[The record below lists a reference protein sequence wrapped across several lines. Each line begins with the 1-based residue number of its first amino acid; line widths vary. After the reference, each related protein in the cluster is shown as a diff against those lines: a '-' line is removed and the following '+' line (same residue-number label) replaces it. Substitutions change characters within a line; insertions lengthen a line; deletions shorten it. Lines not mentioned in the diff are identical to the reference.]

1 MFTQKYLVLERK
13 TPSITQKIQN
23 SMSQNQIAVG
33 IIVED
38 GFEGLQKTL
47 QSARL
52 LSDLVFVLSAESLV
66 ESVTESN
73 TESIAESVGNITEQP
88 NVTYCKSKSC
98 NDEAALRNELIEL
111 AESQNNANW
120 LLLMNVGEHF
130 DETTLEEFRLF
141 ITKEIE
147 RNSLYVMVLHR
158 LHRQDGIRHDLD
170 EETIEPRLIPLR
182 KGLRFQ
188 GQVRASLLLSA
199 TNLMIRLN
207 AAPGRFILPSRQR
220 DSVRQKQRA
229 TRNLQV
235 LEQLEKQEKSIVNE
249 ALLVRAEAHST
260 LGDYIHARRDFFRL
274 IEETTR
280 TDLRLAAYYGLW
292 ETLTFLPVPE
302 QEMTKI
308 LLAGLDS
315 FPVDMQLLTFMGSHL
330 QRQGKLDL
338 AARTFETAIRYGQT
352 TLDIWHRL
360 RIREM
365 AVTSLALIHRLR
377 GKGSEAIQ
385 VLESNLELIADHT
398 EFNRHLLDLY
408 IAELQESKGHEFAST
423 IWGGTELDQI
433 RDVITGACQ
442 ASVGSWA
449 KAVLSLELAYL
460 NGCRDVLCLRWY
472 SLALL
477 SLTRFNEAKIILE
490 EWNHL
495 EPENKEAQAFLSAAR
510 QPEHFSKIVRQ
521 FRDSQIKILG
531 ISKPEILGKHFTK
544 NNIQSPRKPNK
555 MVENAIR
562 EMISS
567 SGSLSSK
574 KIMTAAF
581 RKNEPVESNSEQQSC
596 EPEKVGSH

>member
-1 MFTQKYLVLERK
+1 
-13 TPSITQKIQN
+13 
-23 SMSQNQIAVG
+23 MSQNQIAVG

-38 GFEGLQKTL
+38 GFEGLQDTL
-47 QSARL
+47 RSARL
-52 LSDLVFVLSAESLV
+52 LSDSVFVLSAES
-66 ESVTESN
+66 
-73 TESIAESVGNITEQP
+73 IAESVIESVVNTTEQP
-88 NVTYCKSKSC
+88 NVIYCKSKSC
-98 NDEAALRNELIEL
+98 NDESALRNELIEL
-111 AESQNNANW
+111 AESQNTANW

-130 DETTLEEFRLF
+130 DETTLEEFRQFL
-141 ITKEIE
+141 TKEIE

-220 DSVRQKQRA
+220 DFVRQKQRA
-229 TRNLQV
+229 IRNLQV
-235 LEQLEKQEKSIVNE
+235 LEQLEKQGKSIANE
-249 ALLVRAEAHST
+249 ALLVRAESQST
-260 LGDYIHARRDFFRL
+260 LGDYIHARHDFFRL
-274 IEETTR
+274 IEEPTQ

-308 LLAGLDS
+308 LLAGLDR

-330 QRQGKLDL
+330 QQQGKLDL
-338 AARTFETAIRYGQT
+338 AARTIETAILYGQT
-352 TLDIWHRL
+352 TLDLWHRL

-377 GKGSEAIQ
+377 GKGHEAIQ
-385 VLESNLELIADHT
+385 VLESNLELIADRT

-423 IWGGTELDQI
+423 IWGGNELDLI

-442 ASVGSWA
+442 ASAGNWT
-449 KAVLSLELAYL
+449 KAALSLELAYL

-477 SLTRFNEAKIILE
+477 SLTRFNEAKIVLE

-495 EPENKEAQAFLSAAR
+495 EPENKETQAFLSAVQ
-510 QPEHFSKIVRQ
+510 QPERFGEIVRQ

-531 ISKPEILGKHFTK
+531 ISKPEILGKYFTK
-544 NNIQSPRKPNK
+544 NTQSTRKPNK
-555 MVENAIR
+555 MIENAIR

-567 SGSLSSK
+567 SGSPSSK

-581 RKNEPVESNSEQQSC
+581 RKSEPVENDSEQQNC
-596 EPEKVGSH
+596 EPEEVGSR

>member
-1 MFTQKYLVLERK
+1 MEQKLHQSLLE
-13 TPSITQKIQN
+13 N

-38 GFEGLQKTL
+38 GFEGLQETL
-47 QSARL
+47 QNAGL
-52 LSDLVFVLSAESLV
+52 LSDLIFVVSAESLAD
-66 ESVTESN
+66 
-73 TESIAESVGNITEQP
+73 IAEQP
-88 NVTYCKSKSC
+88 KVIYHKSENC
-98 NDEAALRNELIEL
+98 YDQAALRNELIEL
-111 AESQNNANW
+111 AESQHEANW
-120 LLLMNVGEHF
+120 LLLMNVGELF
-130 DETTLEEFRLF
+130 DNATLEEFRQF
-141 ITKEIE
+141 TAKEIE
-147 RNSLYVMVLHR
+147 RHSLYVMVLHR
-158 LHRQDGIRHDLD
+158 LHRQDGIRHDWD

-188 GQVRASLLLSA
+188 GQVRASLLASA
-199 TNLMIRLN
+199 ANLMIRLN
-207 AAPGRFILPSRQR
+207 AAPGRFVLPSRQR
-220 DSVRQKQRA
+220 DSIRQKKSA
-229 TRNLQV
+229 IRNLQT
-235 LEQLEKQEKSIVNE
+235 LEQLEKQGKSITDE
-249 ALLVRAEAHST
+249 TLLVRAESQAT
-260 LGDYIHARRDFFRL
+260 LEDYIHARRDYFRL
-274 IEETTR
+274 IEETNR
-280 TDLRLAAYYGLW
+280 TDIRLSAYYGLW

-308 LLAGLDS
+308 LLSGLDC

-330 QRQGKLDL
+330 QQYGKLDL
-338 AARTFETAIRYGQT
+338 AVRTFETAIRYGQT

-385 VLESNLELIADHT
+385 TLESNLELIADRT
-398 EFNRHLLDLY
+398 EVNRLLLDLY

-423 IWGGTELDQI
+423 IWGGNDLDQI
-433 RDVITGACQ
+433 REVITGACQ
-442 ASVGSWA
+442 GSVGNWE

-490 EWNHL
+490 EWNL
-495 EPENKEAQAFLSAAR
+495 REPENKETQAFLSAVR
-510 QPEHFSKIVRQ
+510 QPEHFSEIVRQ

-531 ISKPEILGKHFTK
+531 ISKPEILGKHFTQ
-544 NNIQSPRKPNK
+544 NITNSQNIRKPNK
-555 MVENAIR
+555 MIENAIR

-567 SGSLSSK
+567 SGSPSSK

-581 RKNEPVESNSEQQSC
+581 RKKEPVENNSEQLNG